1 MDAGQRTLVE
11 SIRKIMAKNIVLLT
25 SALYTNYGIYDPKTR
40 IQQTLETAKS
50 AKKYIPGAVVILVDN
65 SKVDVQNDT
74 SPEIEELI
82 DLVDYYI
89 DNSDDADIQYFHNN
103 VQNYDIGKN
112 AMEAMGLHKA
122 LGYIYNDPELKAEL
136 ESADRVFKLSGRY
149 QVTDKFDIK
158 KFDNADTKGKY
169 VFKKA
174 QPAWIPADDTGVTT
188 LLQTRLWSFGSD
200 MLKETLA
207 VYQQIIENMISMFNA
222 QKYIDNEHSM
232 SKFIPKDK
240 LVELDV
246 VGLQGNIAP
255 NGMMVID

>member
-1 MDAGQRTLVE
+1 MM
-11 SIRKIMAKNIVLLT
+11 SKNVVLLT

-65 SKVDVQNDT
+65 SKIDVQNEDSAEFNELLDT
-74 SPEIEELI
+74 
-82 DLVDYYI
+82 VDWYI
-89 DNSDDADIQYFHNN
+89 DNSEDSDIQFFHNN

-112 AMEAMGLHKA
+112 AMEAMGLFKA
-122 LGYIYNDPELKAEL
+122 LAYINGTPELKAEI

-149 QVTDKFDIK
+149 QVTDKFNIENFHNDT
-158 KFDNADTKGKY
+158 TKGKY

-174 QPAWIPADDTGVTT
+174 QPAWISPEDTGVTT
-188 LLQTRLWSFGSD
+188 LLQTRLWSFSPD
-200 MLKETLA
+200 LLDATIEM
-207 VYQQIIENMISMFNA
+207 YQQIIGNMMETFNK

-232 SKFIPKDK
+232 SKFIPKDR

-246 VGLQGNIAP
+246 VGLMGNIAP